1 MIRRTMS
8 IRASWCAVVILGLL
22 APSTYALADT
32 IDEGVI
38 DHWYSNDLGAIA
50 IHIKGGFP
58 KAVAAVPPE
67 CRSYQGYWAGST
79 TAHSTMKATLLMA
92 ITTGKS
98 VGVTTRGCDRGGDWL
113 KIVDVYVK

>member
-22 APSTYALADT
+22 APSTYSLADT
-32 IDEGVI
+32 IDDGVI

-50 IHIKGGFP
+50 IHITGGFP
-58 KAVAAVPPE
+58 KAVAARE
-67 CRSYQGYWAGST
+67 CLSYKGYWAGST

-92 ITTGKS
+92 IATGKP
-98 VGVTTRGCDRGGDWL
+98 VGVTTRGCDRGGDWF